1 MVEHRCA
8 NLGSEDRRAK
18 SGTSVMQTSLS
29 RWQLRKWFQRQAK
42 YRAEFQGCSA
52 HSQVKSLGSP
62 LPSSRACVA
71 EVSMQRDDVM
81 FVEQNWDAY
90 YEAWATD
97 CQHDCF
103 NILFQ
108 LRLSVMQDEIAQLR
122 WLTALHVGA
131 EATPHDSANRD
142 TTELQMQSL
151 LGSRVAVIQALL
163 DRLPSR
169 GEFNVTFGG
178 ESSVEAD
185 TRGLMTYHV
194 WGQGPRGGLV
204 LPRTRVPNNFDY
216 DDLDHFTA
224 EAVTGFPSSGRTTF
238 PDRDTKIIS
247 IVRGQEGRVRQ
258 VFGDTEDPVYVIVE
272 FEHDEC
278 TKAPGDALSL
288 LAKYDWYPNQEL
300 HR

>member
-1 MVEHRCA
+1 
-8 NLGSEDRRAK
+8 
-18 SGTSVMQTSLS
+18 
-29 RWQLRKWFQRQAK
+29 
-42 YRAEFQGCSA
+42 
-52 HSQVKSLGSP
+52 
-62 LPSSRACVA
+62 
-71 EVSMQRDDVM
+71 
-81 FVEQNWDAY
+81 
-90 YEAWATD
+90 
-97 CQHDCF
+97 
-103 NILFQ
+103 
-108 LRLSVMQDEIAQLR
+108 MQDEIAQLR

-194 WGQGPRGGLV
+194 WGQGPWGGLV

-216 DDLDHFTA
+216 DDLVAAT
-224 EAVTGFPSSGRTTF
+224 SG
-238 PDRDTKIIS
+238 DTKIIS

-258 VFGDTEDPVYVIVE
+258 VFGDPEDPVYVIVE

-278 TKAPGDALSL
+278 TKAPSDALSL
-288 LAKYDWYPNQEL
+288 LAKYDWYPNQKL
-300 HR
+300 HG